1 MILRTMKASSMGMR
15 GRALGVLSAAALGL
29 SGLVVLAAP
38 ASAAVHSCGDVITAS
53 ETLSNNIGP
62 CPVGGPNFG
71 SGLVIGASNIV
82 LDLGGHTITGSASTN
97 TSPTEQAGVTFRGV
111 SGSTLKNGIVV
122 NFDAGVQIVGGSGNT
137 VSAIRA
143 HDNINHSALT
153 GTQNA
158 CNLGDGI
165 VALSSSGNQITNNIV
180 YHNGPFDGIALVDN
194 SDNNVVS
201 GNNAYNQTV
210 SNFNAAFITPD
221 NPDGNGPCGP
231 FGADGQG
238 AGRLHQDI
246 GIRVEGPGANG
257 NQVLNNQATN
267 NQLEGISIHG
277 YVCFNTSGAASGFI
291 PPPSVP
297 RGTPNTNNLIQG
309 NQVRSNGF
317 PDGADGIGILA
328 QGPLGTVTCG
338 SNNNSIIGNTS
349 AGNAGSGIFVSRTGD
364 NAITSSNVV
373 NNNITNSN
381 GVDGIRLQG
390 PNTVC
395 PLGQG
400 GPNGT
405 CNVPRQPRNGA
416 NNNTISSNRG
426 TGNSEHDGHD
436 GNPGCDANVW
446 SKNIFG
452 TVNQACVAAN
462 GGSGVVKP

>member
-1 MILRTMKASSMGMR
+1 
-15 GRALGVLSAAALGL
+15 
-29 SGLVVLAAP
+29 VLAAP
-38 ASAAVHSCGDVITAS
+38 ASAAVHSCGDVIMAS

-82 LDLGGHTITGSASTN
+82 LNLGGHTITGSSSTN
-97 TSPTEQAGVTFRGV
+97 TTANEQAGVTFRGV
-111 SGSTLKNGIVV
+111 SGSTLTNGIVQ

-137 VSAIRA
+137 VSKIRA

-153 GTQNA
+153 GAQNA

-210 SNFNAAFITPD
+210 SNELP
-221 NPDGNGPCGP
+221 PVGSGQNGPCGP

-238 AGRLHQDI
+238 VGRLHQDI

-257 NQVLNNQATN
+257 NQVLNNQSTN

-277 YVCFNTSGAASGFI
+277 YVCLNGVA
-291 PPPSVP
+291 PPAPGVVK
-297 RGTPNTNNLIQG
+297 GTPNTNNLIQG
-309 NQVRSNGF
+309 NTVRSNGF
-317 PDGADGIGILA
+317 PDGADGIGILS

-349 AGNAGSGIFVSRTGD
+349 AGNAGSGIYVTRTGD

-381 GVDGIRLQG
+381 GVDGIRVQG
-390 PNTVC
+390 PT
-395 PLGQG
+395 P
-400 GPNGT
+400 T
-405 CNVPRQPRNGA
+405 RNGA
-416 NNNTISSNRG
+416 NNNTLTSNKG

-436 GNPGCDANVW
+436 GNPNCDANVW

-452 TVNQACVAAN
+452 TVNQACVKAN
-462 GGSGVVKP
+462 GGSGMIKP